1 MQDRVLKRCFF
12 GSLARVL
19 CKLLP
24 VRRRLWIFGADYGNM
39 YREGSK
45 YLLEYMI
52 NHHAEY
58 RCLFVTRTKSVLHEL
73 KSKHIP
79 CVHNYSFKGIWL
91 IAQAECVFTT
101 QVASDILFAFKR
113 KGRRYFYLMHGMP
126 MKVALSMLNKK
137 NEEHCKSRMRLW
149 ERVKCYLSRMLI
161 CDYSILDSEFVSAT
175 SDFFKYW
182 MELEFDHKTPVKV
195 LGMPRNDALFQSW
208 RMNSEKWVENI
219 EGKFVITYMPT
230 HRKYG
235 LGTLS
240 PTPFENNR
248 EAQKWLEDNNAV
260 LIVKNHP
267 NMLRLFT
274 KGYRPYESSVI
285 RDITAK
291 GIDPMTALYKSDVII
306 SDYSSVWM
314 DFLLLRRPMVFYI
327 YDNFTTDDVGV
338 YYDIK
343 TENIGHFCY
352 SEGGLFELIKR
363 IKSNYDE
370 MRPAKSVVKKF
381 HKYID
386 GCSCERYFFA
396 VSKEVV
402 GND

>member
-1 MQDRVLKRCFF
+1 MKKLAIVLKCII
-12 GSLARVL
+12 AVAVL
-19 CKLLP
+19 STTVIGVNCSMH
-24 VRRRLWIFGADYGNM
+24 N
-39 YREGSK
+39 
-45 YLLEYMI
+45 
-52 NHHAEY
+52 
-58 RCLFVTRTKSVLHEL
+58 VT
-73 KSKHIP
+73 P
-79 CVHNYSFKGIWL
+79 
-91 IAQAECVFTT
+91 
-101 QVASDILFAFKR
+101 
-113 KGRRYFYLMHGMP
+113 
-126 MKVALSMLNKK
+126 
-137 NEEHCKSRMRLW
+137 EE
-149 ERVKCYLSRMLI
+149 
-161 CDYSILDSEFVSAT
+161 F
-175 SDFFKYW
+175 
-182 MELEFDHKTPVKV
+182 
-195 LGMPRNDALFQSW
+195 
-208 RMNSEKWVENI
+208 EKWVENI